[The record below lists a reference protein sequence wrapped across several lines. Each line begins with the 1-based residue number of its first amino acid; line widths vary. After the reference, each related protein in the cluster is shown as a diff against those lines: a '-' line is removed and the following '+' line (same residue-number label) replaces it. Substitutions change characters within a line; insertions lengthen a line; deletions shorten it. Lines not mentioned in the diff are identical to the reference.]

1 MSRKKKLSNS
11 RINDKDYCL
20 KVYSFSFNQ
29 AKLELPMSKILDGS
43 DMFDDEVYQDI
54 WRDLFTKKLYEVLD
68 RNIEAL
74 NMVPYPGEPS
84 WQDWIEESKLNAFI
98 ESGEGID
105 YIGRMFALAMGSIQ

>member
-1 MSRKKKLSNS
+1 MRRRKKLSNS

-20 KVYSFSFNQ
+20 KVYNFSFNQ
-29 AKLELPMSKILDGS
+29 AKLELPMSKILDCS
-43 DMFDDEVYQDI
+43 NMFDDDDYQDI

-74 NMVPYPGEPS
+74 NMVPCPGEPS
-84 WQDWIEESKLNAFI
+84 WQDWIEEDKLEALD

-105 YIGRMFALAMGSIQ
+105 YIGRMFALAMGNI